1 MLSHYVSEVIVGF
14 RSGYPISAICLTI
27 FIKNYG
33 VGGLDAKL
41 YFGGSPGCNSIFS
54 TNLSLFLGNAPKSH

>member
-1 MLSHYVSEVIVGF
+1 MGF
-14 RSGYPISAICLTI
+14 RSGYPIYAIFLTI

-41 YFGGSPGCNSIFS
+41 YFGGNPGCNSIFS
-54 TNLSLFLGNAPKSH
+54 INLSLFLGNALKSH

>member
-1 MLSHYVSEVIVGF
+1 MGF
-14 RSGYPISAICLTI
+14 RSGYPIYAIFLTI

-41 YFGGSPGCNSIFS
+41 YFGGSIGCNSIFS
-54 TNLSLFLGNAPKSH
+54 TNL